1 MFFSFKLCFL
11 CQYVVGF
18 GVFLVRFYWIWV
30 LNSLSVEL
38 IWYVTCLVMGGL
50 GVNDIDIGSSEMR
63 KSWIKCDSC

>member
-1 MFFSFKLCFL
+1 MFFFSFKLCFL

-18 GVFLVRFYWIWV
+18 GMFFGGVLLDLG

-50 GVNDIDIGSSEMR
+50 GVMTLNLD
-63 KSWIKCDSC
+63 